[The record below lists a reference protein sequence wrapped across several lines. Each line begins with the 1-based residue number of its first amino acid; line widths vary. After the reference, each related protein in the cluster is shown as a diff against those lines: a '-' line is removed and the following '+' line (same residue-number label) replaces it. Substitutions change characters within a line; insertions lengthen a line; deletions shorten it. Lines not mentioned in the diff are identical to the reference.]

1 MRLHVYW
8 MNLMKNQIIKFFQ
21 NLEVF
26 YERATRQRIHLNHLT
41 KNNVQWVQNV

>member
-21 NLEVF
+21 NLEF
-26 YERATRQRIHLNHLT
+26 FKILKFFT
-41 KNNVQWVQNV
+41 KGLQGKGFI